1 MPKYSVVVP
10 IYNEQE
16 TLPEL
21 YQRLETV
28 LSGLGES
35 YEIIFVDDG
44 SRDRSLDVMKEIA
57 SKNPAVK
64 VVGLSRNFGLQIAYS
79 AGLDHASGEAVI
91 PMDGDLQDPPELIP
105 RLIQKWKEG
114 YDVVYTVKTK
124 RQEGFLKRM
133 AFSAFYRI
141 LRGASSV
148 EMPLDAGSFSIMS
161 RKGVDIYKTL
171 PEKNR
176 LLSGIRAWIGFK
188 QIGLEFERDARFH
201 GEPRQT
207 FLRLLRMASDGL
219 FAFST
224 VPIRVATVLG
234 LITCSLALLF
244 IVLVIVMRLMTDL
257 VPSGY
262 TSLMVAITFF
272 GGVQLV
278 FIGILGEYI
287 CRIFDEVKNRP
298 LYLIKDRVGF
308 DGNPG
313 VPGPKH

>member
-16 TLPEL
+16 TLREL
-21 YQRLETV
+21 YQRLEAV
-28 LSGLGES
+28 LSKMGES
-35 YEIIFVDDG
+35 YEIIFVNDG
-44 SRDRSLDVMKEIA
+44 SRDRSLEVMKELA
-57 SKNPAVK
+57 AKNPSVK
-64 VVGLSRNFGLQIAYS
+64 VVGLSRNFGLQVAYC
-79 AGLDHASGEAVI
+79 AGIDHASGEAVI

-105 RLIQKWKEG
+105 DLIKKWKEG

-124 RQEGFLKRM
+124 RREGFFKRL
-133 AFSAFYRI
+133 AFSGFYR
-141 LRGASSV
+141 LLKGVSSV

-161 RKGVDIYKTL
+161 RKVADIFKAM

-176 LLSGIRAWIGFK
+176 LLSAIRAWIGMR
-188 QIGLEFERDARFH
+188 QAGITYDRDARFH

-207 FLRLLRMASDGL
+207 YLRLMRMATDGL

-234 LITCSLALLF
+234 FVTCGLTLILIIIVVLLRIF
-244 IVLVIVMRLMTDL
+244 TNLIPET
-257 VPSGY
+257 GW
-262 TSLMVAITFF
+262 TSLMIVITFF

-298 LYLIKDRVGF
+298 LYLVSEKKGF
-308 DGNPG
+308 DR
-313 VPGPKH
+313 